1 MLKLPIKNFHELIA
15 TFFLV
20 GKVPKAPGTF
30 GTLAAAII
38 YYFLP
43 RINGIVDTLTGNAS
57 TLTGNTGILPAPSTT
72 SAWLITDTLTGN
84 AGILPAP
91 STTSAWS
98 ITENSLNNPL
108 FYDSPFWLIFLIAF
122 FFLGVYSSTKA
133 EETMGHDNG
142 HIVIDE
148 VCGYWFALYLF
159 PPTLY
164 YIVFGF
170 LLFRLFDIAKPYP
183 INKLQNLPKGWGV
196 MVDDILA
203 GVYAAIVL
211 GLINLFWF
219 LIKPV

>member
-1 MLKLPIKNFHELIA
+1 MSKSPIKNIHEFIA

-30 GTLAAAII
+30 GTLAAALI

-43 RINGIVDTLTGNAS
+43 RIAAIV
-57 TLTGNTGILPAPSTT
+57 
-72 SAWLITDTLTGN
+72 
-84 AGILPAP
+84 
-91 STTSAWS
+91 
-98 ITENSLNNPL
+98 NSFFNPL
-108 FYDSPFWLIFLIAF
+108 SLRGAASEMTGRVLPQIYDSPFWLLFLIAF

-148 VCGYWFALYLF
+148 VCGYWFALFLF
-159 PPTLY
+159 QPSPY
-164 YIVFGF
+164 YIIFGF

-183 INKLQNLPKGWGV
+183 INQLQNLPKGWGV
-196 MVDDILA
+196 MIDDVMA
-203 GVYAAIVL
+203 GIYTAVVL
-211 GLINLFWF
+211 GAIDLFWF

>member
-1 MLKLPIKNFHELIA
+1 MILSKKSMSKSLIKNYHELIA

-20 GKVPKAPGTF
+20 GKVAKAPGTF

-38 YYFLP
+38 YYYLP
-43 RINGIVDTLTGNAS
+43 RIFALIPFREGDTG
-57 TLTGNTGILPAPSTT
+57 GV
-72 SAWLITDTLTGN
+72 LTGN
-84 AGILPAP
+84 AGTLAGNVGILPANGN
-91 STTSAWS
+91 TT
-98 ITENSLNNPL
+98 IIPL
-108 FYDSPFWLIFLIAF
+108 FYDSPFWLLFLIAF

-148 VCGYWFALYLF
+148 VLGYWVALYLF

-203 GVYAAIVL
+203 GVYTAVVLLIIDLIWLIV
-211 GLINLFWF
+211 
-219 LIKPV
+219 KP

>member
-30 GTLAAAII
+30 GTLVAAII

-43 RINGIVDTLTGNAS
+43 RINGIVDALTGNAV
-57 TLTGNTGILPAPSTT
+57 ILPAPS
-72 SAWLITDTLTGN
+72 I
-84 AGILPAP
+84 
-91 STTSAWS
+91 TSAWS

-159 PPTLY
+159 PPTPY

-170 LLFRLFDIAKPYP
+170 LLFRLFDIAKPYT
-183 INKLQNLPKGWGV
+183 IYKLPNVPKGWGV

-203 GVYAAIVL
+203 GVYTAIVL

>member
-1 MLKLPIKNFHELIA
+1 LKLPIKNIHEFIA

-30 GTLAAAII
+30 GTLAAAVI
-38 YYFLP
+38 YYYLP
-43 RINGIVDTLTGNAS
+43 RLLGYFTGSA
-57 TLTGNTGILPAPSTT
+57 GILPASNQ
-72 SAWLITDTLTGN
+72 LTGN

-98 ITENSLNNPL
+98 ITDNSLSNPL
-108 FYDSPFWLIFLIAF
+108 FYDSPLWLIFLIAF

-148 VCGYWFALYLF
+148 VVGYWFAMYLF

-164 YIVFGF
+164 YVVFGF

-196 MVDDILA
+196 MVDDLLA
-203 GVYAAIVL
+203 GVYTAVILLVIDLIWFIV
-211 GLINLFWF
+211 
-219 LIKPV
+219 KPI

>member
-30 GTLAAAII
+30 GTLVAAII

-57 TLTGNTGILPAPSTT
+57 TLTGK
-72 SAWLITDTLTGN
+72 
-84 AGILPAP
+84 AGILPAQ
-91 STTSAWS
+91 STSSAWS

-159 PPTLY
+159 PPTPY

-203 GVYAAIVL
+203 GVYAALVLLIIDLIWLIV
-211 GLINLFWF
+211 
-219 LIKPV
+219 KPI

>member
-1 MLKLPIKNFHELIA
+1 MLKSPIKNIHELIA

-20 GKVPKAPGTF
+20 GKAPKAPGTI

-38 YYFLP
+38 YYYLP
-43 RINGIVDTLTGNAS
+43 RLFALTGKV
-57 TLTGNTGILPAPSTT
+57 GILPA
-72 SAWLITDTLTGN
+72 L
-84 AGILPAP
+84 
-91 STTSAWS
+91 
-98 ITENSLNNPL
+98 NPL
-108 FYDSPFWLIFLIAF
+108 PQIYDSPFWLLFLIAF
-122 FFLGVYSSTKA
+122 FFLGVYSSSKA

-148 VCGYWFALYLF
+148 VCGYWFAMFLF

-164 YIVFGF
+164 YIVFAF

-183 INKLQNLPKGWGV
+183 INKLQDLPRGWGV

-203 GVYAAIVL
+203 GAYTAIVL
-211 GLINLFWF
+211 GVIDIFWF

>member
-1 MLKLPIKNFHELIA
+1 MSKSLIKNHHELIA

-20 GKVPKAPGTF
+20 GKIPKAPGTF

-38 YYFLP
+38 YYYLP
-43 RINGIVDTLTGNAS
+43 RLIGNV
-57 TLTGNTGILPAPSTT
+57 GILPA
-72 SAWLITDTLTGN
+72 L
-84 AGILPAP
+84 
-91 STTSAWS
+91 
-98 ITENSLNNPL
+98 NPL
-108 FYDSPFWLIFLIAF
+108 SMRGVSSEMTGRVNNVLPQIYDSTYWLIFLIALF
-122 FFLGVYSSTKA
+122 FIGVYSSTKA

-196 MVDDILA
+196 MVDDLLA
-203 GVYAAIVL
+203 GVYAAVVL
-211 GLINLFWF
+211 YVIDLIWF
-219 LIKPV
+219 LVKPV

>member
-43 RINGIVDTLTGNAS
+43 RINGIVN
-57 TLTGNTGILPAPSTT
+57 
-72 SAWLITDTLTGN
+72 TLTGN

>member
-1 MLKLPIKNFHELIA
+1 MKSPIKNIHEFIA

-20 GKVPKAPGTF
+20 GRVAKAPGTF
-30 GTLAAAII
+30 GTLVAALI

-43 RINGIVDTLTGNAS
+43 RIKGIVG
-57 TLTGNTGILPAPSTT
+57 
-72 SAWLITDTLTGN
+72 TLTGN
-84 AGILPAP
+84 AGIFPAP

-98 ITENSLNNPL
+98 ITENSLSNPL
-108 FYDSPFWLIFLIAF
+108 FYDSPFWLIFLIAL

-148 VCGYWFALYLF
+148 VVGYWFAMYIF

-170 LLFRLFDIAKPYP
+170 ILFRFFDIAKPFP

-196 MVDDILA
+196 MADDILA
-203 GVYAAIVL
+203 GAYTAVILLLVDWIWL
-211 GLINLFWF
+211 VV
-219 LIKPV
+219 KPV

>member
-1 MLKLPIKNFHELIA
+1 MKSPIKNIHEFIA

-30 GTLAAAII
+30 GTLAAALI

-43 RINGIVDTLTGNAS
+43 RITGIVSKLTGNA
-57 TLTGNTGILPAPSTT
+57 G
-72 SAWLITDTLTGN
+72 TLTGN

-91 STTSAWS
+91 STSGAWS
-98 ITENSLNNPL
+98 ITENSLSNPL
-108 FYDSPFWLIFLIAF
+108 FYDSPLWLIFLIAF

-148 VCGYWFALYLF
+148 VVGYWFAMYLF

-164 YIVFGF
+164 YVVFGF

-196 MVDDILA
+196 MVDDLLA
-203 GVYAAIVL
+203 GVYAAVILLVIDLIWVIV
-211 GLINLFWF
+211 
-219 LIKPV
+219 KPI